1 MLRAAIIISIA
12 VLLLLSCG
20 KKAEPATAPEP
31 VDTIPMMISQLRKC
45 SRLYTS
51 EYRIHKIITH
61 EDQVK
66 LSGTVLQKDF
76 NIDLPI
82 GERRIAIPMEATVKA
97 YVDFSKFSKDNV
109 ERRGDKLT
117 VYLPDPQIVLTSTR
131 INHKE
136 IRRQVA
142 LMRRN
147 FSDKELADYEQQGRK
162 AIVEA
167 TKQMDIDENVR
178 QHAANTII
186 PMIVAMGFRQED
198 ITVTFRK
205 PGNSA
210 ITTIL
215 K

>member
-1 MLRAAIIISIA
+1 MLRAAIIISSA

-20 KKAEPATAPEP
+20 KKAEPATVPEP

>member
-1 MLRAAIIISIA
+1 MTKKIRAAVVGYGNIGKFTVEALEAAADFEIA
-12 VLLLLSCG
+12 G
-20 KKAEPATAPEP
+20 
-31 VDTIPMMISQLRKC
+31 
-45 SRLYTS
+45 
-51 EYRIHKIITH
+51 
-61 EDQVK
+61 
-66 LSGTVLQKDF
+66 
-76 NIDLPI
+76 
-82 GERRIAIPMEATVKA
+82 
-97 YVDFSKFSKDNV
+97 
-109 ERRGDKLT
+109 
-117 VYLPDPQIVLTSTR
+117 IV
-131 INHKE
+131 
-136 IRRQVA
+136 
-142 LMRRN
+142 RRN
-147 FSDKELADYEQQGRK
+147 GAEDKPKELADYEQQGRK

>member
-1 MLRAAIIISIA
+1 MLRAAIIISSA

-82 GERRIAIPMEATVKA
+82 GERRSHTDGSHSE
-97 YVDFSKFSKDNV
+97 
-109 ERRGDKLT
+109 G
-117 VYLPDPQIVLTSTR
+117 
-131 INHKE
+131 
-136 IRRQVA
+136 IRRLLKV
-142 LMRRN
+142 L
-147 FSDKELADYEQQGRK
+147 E
-162 AIVEA
+162 
-167 TKQMDIDENVR
+167 R
-178 QHAANTII
+178 Q
-186 PMIVAMGFRQED
+186 R
-198 ITVTFRK
+198 
-205 PGNSA
+205 
-210 ITTIL
+210 
-215 K
+215 

>member
-1 MLRAAIIISIA
+1 MLRAAIIISSA

-205 PGNSA
+205 SGNSA

>member
-1 MLRAAIIISIA
+1 MLRAAIIISSA

-186 PMIVAMGFRQED
+186 PMIVAMGFRHED

>member
-1 MLRAAIIISIA
+1 M
-12 VLLLLSCG
+12 
-20 KKAEPATAPEP
+20 
-31 VDTIPMMISQLRKC
+31 
-45 SRLYTS
+45 
-51 EYRIHKIITH
+51 
-61 EDQVK
+61 
-66 LSGTVLQKDF
+66 
-76 NIDLPI
+76 
-82 GERRIAIPMEATVKA
+82 KA

-205 PGNSA
+205 PA

>member
-1 MLRAAIIISIA
+1 MLRAAIIISSA

-20 KKAEPATAPEP
+20 KNAEPATSAEP

>member
-1 MLRAAIIISIA
+1 MLRAAIIISSA

-20 KKAEPATAPEP
+20 KKAEPIIASEP

>member
-1 MLRAAIIISIA
+1 MLRAVIIISSA

-31 VDTIPMMISQLRKC
+31 GDTIPMMISQLRKC